1 MDLSIEYF
9 VVPLS
14 ASAHHRAEQ
23 FRQRHRQPLKA
34 KQVYLNTLA
43 VSAVEFYLQCMG
55 LKTDWSASQSY
66 DPVWQAAMDVADL
79 WVGDRG
85 RLECRPLLPEATV
98 MTIAPETWSDRCGYV
113 AVQLEPSLQTAT
125 LLGFTETTGVEEFPL
140 AKLRSLDELLIHLQ
154 ATPTAAIHPV
164 STAVT
169 SLLTQRIL
177 TQRIRLSQWLQNQ
190 VEASWQTLE
199 TLLSP
204 QPGLALSLRTEAD
217 AATVKRAKLIDLG
230 VQLDR
235 QTVAL
240 LVAIA
245 PTKPLPASSQPGIE
259 ILVQVHPTGG
269 ANFLPTNLV
278 MGLYT
283 ETGDCLQEV
292 QSRMQ
297 DNYIQLRRFRGV
309 PGECFDIQLTWG
321 EASIREKFVI

>member
-1 MDLSIEYF
+1 MDLSMEYF
-9 VVPLS
+9 VVLLS
-14 ASAHHRAEQ
+14 ASAHQQAEQ

-34 KQVYLNTLA
+34 QQVYLNTLA

-55 LKTDWSASQSY
+55 LKTNWSVSQSY

-79 WVGDRG
+79 WICDRG
-85 RLECRPLLPEATV
+85 RLECRPILPEATV

-125 LLGFTETTGVEEFPL
+125 ILGFTETTGVEIFPL
-140 AKLRSLDELLIHLQ
+140 EKLRSLDELLIHLQ
-154 ATPTAAIHPV
+154 SPPTAAIHPV
-164 STAVT
+164 STTVT
-169 SLLTQRIL
+169 SQFTQRIC
-177 TQRIRLSQWLQNQ
+177 LSQWLQNR

-199 TLLSP
+199 TLLFP
-204 QPGLALSLRTEAD
+204 QPGLSLSLRTEAD
-217 AATVKRAKLIDLG
+217 AATVKRAKLIDLSI
-230 VQLDR
+230 QLDR

-240 LVAIA
+240 LVAIV
-245 PTKPLPASSQPGIE
+245 PTKPSPASTQTGIE

-269 ANFLPTNLV
+269 ANFLPADLV
-278 MGLYT
+278 IGLYT
-283 ETGDCLQEV
+283 ETGDRLQEV

-309 PGECFDIQLTWG
+309 PGEHFDIQLTWG